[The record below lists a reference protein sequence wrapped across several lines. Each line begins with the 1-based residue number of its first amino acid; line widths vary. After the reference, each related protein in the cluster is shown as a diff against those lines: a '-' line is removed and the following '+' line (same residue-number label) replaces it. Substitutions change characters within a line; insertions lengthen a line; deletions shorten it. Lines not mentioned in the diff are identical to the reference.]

1 MRTEP
6 TTLSSTTILASA
18 TFEAS
23 FGSRE
28 LVAFGMPLIR
38 FEESKTATSFSST
51 TLIAIPGVTS
61 SAASTGISAAELLM
75 VSVLS
80 ASMRSS
86 MRLAVVSARVSML
99 DAV

>member
-1 MRTEP
+1 M
-6 TTLSSTTILASA
+6 
-18 TFEAS
+18 
-23 FGSRE
+23 
-28 LVAFGMPLIR
+28 AFGMPLMR